1 MPAAE
6 LYQHRAFRVVDSPPP
21 SDPAAGEIQV
31 RVSTVGICGSDVHNF
46 SEGGM
51 GEARCRYPMVL
62 GHEPCGVITKIGP
75 GVSGWSVGDTAI
87 LEPALYCYH
96 CEYCLSGRHNV
107 CANIRFLSAG
117 GDPGFF
123 RESVNLPA
131 HNLLPLPSNLSPAEG
146 TIAEPLAVILHS
158 MNLASIRAG
167 ETAAVFGAGPI
178 GLLTIAC
185 LKLSGAGRVFS
196 IEPVAG
202 RRELARTMG
211 ADEAIDPV
219 AADPVREL
227 LAATKNRGVD
237 VSFDCAAKANT
248 SNQCLYATRNAG
260 RVLITGILGESFLS
274 LDTNPMRRKELPV
287 ITVRRSN
294 HDSETAVRLLA
305 AEPRRF
311 VPILTH
317 TRPLSAIQ
325 ESFEQL
331 ESYQGGAVKIVLNP

>member
-6 LYQHRAFRVVDSPPP
+6 LYQHHAFRVIDSPPP
-21 SDPAAGEIQV
+21 SDPGHGEIQV
-31 RVSTVGICGSDVHNF
+31 RVSAVGICGSDVHNF
-46 SEGGM
+46 AEGGM

-62 GHEPCGVITKIGP
+62 GHEPCGIVTKIGP
-75 GVSGWSVGDTAI
+75 GVTGWSVGDPAI
-87 LEPALYCYH
+87 LEPAMYCYH

-107 CANIRFLSAG
+107 CANIRFLSAA

-123 RESVNLPA
+123 REFVNLPA
-131 HNLLPLPSNLSPAEG
+131 HNLLPLPPNLSPAEG
-146 TIAEPLAVILHS
+146 TIAEPLAVIVHSLH
-158 MNLASIRAG
+158 LASIRAG

-178 GLLTIAC
+178 GLLTIAM
-185 LKLSGAGRVFS
+185 LKLSGASRVFA
-196 IEPVAG
+196 IDPVAV
-202 RRELARTMG
+202 RRDLARALG
-211 ADEAIDPV
+211 ADAAIDPV

-227 LAATKNRGVD
+227 LADTGNRGVD
-237 VSFDCAAKANT
+237 VSFDCAAKGNT
-248 SNQCLYATRNAG
+248 TNQCLYATRNAG
-260 RVLITGILGESFLS
+260 RVLITGIASESFLS
-274 LDTNPMRRKELPV
+274 LDANPMRRKELPV
-287 ITVRRSN
+287 VTVRRSN

-305 AEPRRF
+305 SEPRRF